1 MSTSDNSRKITAQAD
16 PADGSRLL
24 RDDMFWLYF
33 LNRGTPLEITKA
45 KSKMHYCE
53 TKSCIL

>member
-1 MSTSDNSRKITAQAD
+1 MSTSDNSRKITTQAD

-53 TKSCIL
+53 T